1 MPEGGNGAG
10 GAVRSSLDR
19 RRRRAR
25 ITGALLIGGLAIAAA
40 LVAWNDLRVRREA
53 GARYV
58 AALADSDARQLAL
71 MLGNFERA
79 FRGVG
84 ADITAIE
91 RDAPRSAPT
100 LIAQAVEGVRERHPD
115 LLDLRIVASPPA
127 SLASPASTT
136 RLRVGL
142 PGKAPGSDRW
152 TLPLVLALPPTTA
165 GEPRYLLGRL
175 RADALREVIAGHH
188 LGARGVADILHRDG
202 RLVARNRDGERYMG
216 ADLRRSELYEI
227 QLARTAHGV
236 FDTRSPLDDVN
247 RTLGYRALAD
257 YPLLVSVGI
266 AREEMLA
273 GWRAFVIALA
283 TGCALLLLAWMFGLW
298 MLGRGARREQDMQ
311 RSIAQSAE
319 LQARSEARFQLVA
332 SATSDAIWDWD
343 IATGEL
349 WWSEGFRT
357 HYGWDWREAAANLG
371 GWEALVHPDDRAR
384 VVASLDAALAGDA
397 NDWQAPYRIRRA
409 DGSYADV
416 EDRGRIL
423 RDADGRAIRAVGGM
437 LDVTRQRRDE
447 ADLRLLRRAVGSSG
461 NGIVIVDALDAEQK
475 LVYVN
480 PAFERMTGYRA
491 DEVLGRSYRIL
502 LSEEHD
508 SGTWEKFRH
517 AIASGRDMRAEELR
531 SVRKDGTLF
540 WNEVAMTPVHDRN
553 GRLTHYVAILNDI
566 TERKRAEEAL
576 AHRATH
582 DALTGLAN
590 RDLLVERLREAI
602 AAASAVDHR
611 VGVAFIDLDDFKLIN
626 DSLGHAIGDDVLR
639 ILSYRLTRAVGDDG
653 LVARFGGD
661 EFVLMLTCSGDDDI
675 TTRLRDIL
683 EILAEPVEAHGGAL
697 QVTPS
702 LGYCRYPD
710 DGVEALALLRHADQ
724 AMYEAKRRGRNRIV
738 AYRPELDHDASQRL
752 ELILQLREALRLEQ
766 FAVVFQPQF
775 DIQGRP
781 VGLEALLRWQHPVRG
796 LLAPGHFIGACEDSG
811 LIVPIGR
818 WVLREA
824 ARHHRLL
831 AERGWDTLRIA
842 VNVSA
847 AQFQHGLAEDVAAVM
862 QEFAL
867 PPKVLELELTE
878 SVVMADP
885 NAAIRSMAGLSQLGV
900 SIAID
905 DFGTGYSSLAYLKR
919 LPLDRLK
926 LDRSF
931 VQDLGRDPDDEAI
944 CGAIIRLAQSLDLG
958 TTAEGVETETQWRWL
973 MERGCEEVQGYLFA
987 KPAPFEEIVERLG
1000 RDRTMQKRGVLA

>member
-1 MPEGGNGAG
+1 MDRDLGGED
-10 GAVRSSLDR
+10 LYTTYLP
-19 RRRRAR
+19 RA
-25 ITGALLIGGLAIAAA
+25 
-40 LVAWNDLRVRREA
+40 N
-53 GARYV
+53 
-58 AALADSDARQLAL
+58 
-71 MLGNFERA
+71 
-79 FRGVG
+79 
-84 ADITAIE
+84 
-91 RDAPRSAPT
+91 
-100 LIAQAVEGVRERHPD
+100 
-115 LLDLRIVASPPA
+115 
-127 SLASPASTT
+127 
-136 RLRVGL
+136 
-142 PGKAPGSDRW
+142 
-152 TLPLVLALPPTTA
+152 
-165 GEPRYLLGRL
+165 
-175 RADALREVIAGHH
+175 
-188 LGARGVADILHRDG
+188 
-202 RLVARNRDGERYMG
+202 
-216 ADLRRSELYEI
+216 
-227 QLARTAHGV
+227 HGV
-236 FDTRSPLDDVN
+236 FDTRSPFDGVERMVAY
-247 RTLGYRALAD
+247 RTLDG
-257 YPLLVSVGI
+257 YPLVTMVGI
-266 AREEMLA
+266 AHAELFA
-273 GWRAFVIALA
+273 GWRTFVIALA
-283 TGCALLLLAWMFGLW
+283 SGCTLLLLAWMFGLW

-311 RSIAQSAE
+311 RSIAQSAD
-319 LQARSEARFQLVA
+319 LHARSEARFQMVA
-332 SATSDAIWDWD
+332 NATSDAIWDWD

-357 HYGWDWREAAANLG
+357 HYGWDWREVAATLG

-397 NDWQAPYRIRRA
+397 EDWQAPYRIRRA

-480 PAFERMTGYRA
+480 PAFERMTGYSA

-502 LSEEHD
+502 LSDEHD
-508 SGTWEKFRH
+508 PDAWRKFRR
-517 AIASGRDMRAEELR
+517 AIAGGLDMRVEEMR
-531 SVRKDGTLF
+531 SVRKDGTAF

-590 RDLLVERLREAI
+590 RDLLIDRLHEAI
-602 AAASAVDHR
+602 AAASAGNRR

-626 DSLGHAIGDDVLR
+626 DSLGHAVGDDVLR
-639 ILSYRLTRAVGDDG
+639 ILSDRLTRAVGNDG
-653 LVARFGGD
+653 LAARFGGD
-661 EFVLMLTCSGDDDI
+661 EFVLMLVCDDDDALSAQLQ
-675 TTRLRDIL
+675 RVLDV
-683 EILAEPVEAHGGAL
+683 LAQPVEAHGGAL

-710 DGVEALALLRHADQ
+710 DGNEALALLRHADQ

-738 AYRPELDHDASQRL
+738 AYRPELDHDATQRL

-766 FAVVFQPQF
+766 FALVFQPQF

-796 LLAPGHFIGACEDSG
+796 LLAPGHFITACEDSG

-831 AERGWDTLRIA
+831 VERGWDSLRIA

-862 QEFAL
+862 REFAL

-885 NAAIRSMAGLSQLGV
+885 NAAIRSMAGLSELGV

-944 CGAIIRLAQSLDLG
+944 CDAIIRLAQSLELG

-987 KPAPFEEIVERLG
+987 RPAPFEEIVGRLG
-1000 RDRTMQKRGVLA
+1000 KHRTTQTREHGVLT

>member
-1 MPEGGNGAG
+1 MPEGGHDAG
-10 GAVRSSLDR
+10 GAARTSPDR
-19 RRRRAR
+19 RRARAR

-40 LVAWNDLRVRREA
+40 LVGWNDLRVRREA

-58 AALADSDARQLAL
+58 AALAGSDARQLAL
-71 MLGNFERA
+71 MLGNLERA

-84 ADITAIE
+84 ADVAAIE
-91 RDAPRSAPT
+91 RDAPQTADR
-100 LIAQAVEGVRERHPD
+100 LRAQAVDGVRERHPD
-115 LLDLRIVASPPA
+115 LLDLRITTTAPA
-127 SLASPASTT
+127 ALARAASTT
-136 RLRVGL
+136 RLTIGPPQRIAGR
-142 PGKAPGSDRW
+142 GWA
-152 TLPLVLALPPTTA
+152 LPLLLALPA
-165 GEPRYLLGRL
+165 DAEGRPRHLTGLLNVH
-175 RADALREVIAGHH
+175 ALREV
-188 LGARGVADILHRDG
+188 VADHALGRDGIASVLHRDG
-202 RLVARNRDGERYMG
+202 RLVVRADNGARHTAR
-216 ADLRRSELYEI
+216 DLRATPLYAE
-227 QLARTAHGV
+227 QLPGGEQGV
-236 FDTRSPLDDVN
+236 FDSRSPIDGVD
-247 RTLGYRALAD
+247 RMIAYRALAG
-257 YPLLVSVGI
+257 YPLVVSVGI
-266 AREEMLA
+266 ARDELLA

-283 TGCALLLLAWMFGLW
+283 IGCALLLLAWMTGLW

-319 LQARSEARFQLVA
+319 LHARSEARFQLVA

-343 IATGEL
+343 VVTGEL

-357 HYGWDWREAAANLG
+357 HYGWDWREAAATQQG
-371 GWEALVHPDDRAR
+371 REALIHPDDCAR
-384 VVASLDAALAGDA
+384 IVASLDAAIDGGAGD
-397 NDWQAPYRIRRA
+397 WQGHYRLRCA
-409 DGSYADV
+409 DGRYADV

-423 RDADGRAIRAVGGM
+423 RDADGRAVRAVGGM

-461 NGIVIVDALDAEQK
+461 NGIVIIDAFDAEHR

-491 DEVLGRSYRIL
+491 DQVLGRSYRIL

-508 SGTWEKFRH
+508 PGAWEKFRH
-517 AIASGRDMRAEELR
+517 AIASGQDMRAEELR
-531 SVRKDGTLF
+531 SVRKDGTTF

-566 TERKRAEEAL
+566 TERKRVEEAL

-590 RDLLVERLREAI
+590 RDLLIERLREAI
-602 AAASAVDHR
+602 AAASAAARR

-626 DSLGHAIGDDVLR
+626 DSLGHAVGDDVLR
-639 ILSYRLTRAVGDDG
+639 ILSYRLTRVVGDDG
-653 LVARFGGD
+653 LAARFGGD
-661 EFVLMLTCSGDDDI
+661 EFVLMLNCSDGDELD
-675 TTRLRDIL
+675 TRLREVLDIL
-683 EILAEPVEAHGGAL
+683 AQPVEAHGGAL

-702 LGYCRYPD
+702 LGYCRYPE
-710 DGVEALALLRHADQ
+710 DGVEALELLRHADQ
-724 AMYEAKRRGRNRIV
+724 AMYEAKRRGRNRVV

-766 FAVVFQPQF
+766 FTLVFQPQF

-781 VGLEALLRWQHPVRG
+781 VGLEALLRWRHPQRG
-796 LLAPGHFIGACEDSG
+796 VLAPGLFITACEDSG

-831 AERGWDTLRIA
+831 AERGWDALRIA

-885 NAAIRSMAGLSQLGV
+885 NAAIRSMAGLSELGV

-958 TTAEGVETETQWRWL
+958 TTAEGVETEIQWRWL

-987 KPAPFEEIVERLG
+987 KPAPFEEIVARLG
-1000 RDRTMQKRGVLA
+1000 KDRAVQKRGVLA